1 MPLVVFGENIGHI
14 LALLGAISL
23 GMGDTKSLKF
33 EGFFWLDYSQFT
45 HTFIYLFDITIPV
58 VASQEN
64 TKALFMHSHGVSR
77 AMTHT
82 QSAVPLIGL

>member
-33 EGFFWLDYSQFT
+33 EGFFGLIIANSLTPLFVYLILQF
-45 HTFIYLFDITIPV
+45 
-58 VASQEN
+58 Q
-64 TKALFMHSHGVSR
+64 
-77 AMTHT
+77 
-82 QSAVPLIGL
+82 